1 MNGPESLAAF
11 TQANNL
17 VKLNRYAEA
26 LAVEMLPSDRVLIEK
41 RIAELSGAG
50 AKTTKERT

>member
-11 TQANNL
+11 TKANNL

-26 LAVEMLPSDRVLIEK
+26 LAVEMLESDRRVIEK
-41 RIAELSGAG
+41 RIAESSGAG
-50 AKTTKERT
+50 AKGNAE